1 MDDRVIEKVEEQKSD
16 AVQMTNSSQLWK
28 GLVLLNL
35 KLSQIALVKRE
46 WLFYPQD
53 RVIILKSL
61 ASNRTSLEVG
71 NTLA

>member
-1 MDDRVIEKVEEQKSD
+1 
-16 AVQMTNSSQLWK
+16 MTNSSQLWK

-61 ASNRTSLEVG
+61 ASTRTSLEVG